1 MSQSITQIKE
11 SLIGMSHS
19 GSLNKVRNVE
29 ALFERAAETLLSK
42 IDPVETE
49 RTQALAQVVHDDIYN
64 YSLPSDY
71 KKVIDLFPQDNRG
84 SLDDAQRTF
93 AGRFDLRKMIAD
105 KKISIEGSE
114 GSKIIRINWRSRQGV
129 VLNEMNSVTANGTW
143 SAVGSATGVTANSI
157 FKVSG
162 SASIEFDLVASGDGI
177 KNTTMTAVD
186 LTDEDEVADV
196 FAWVYLGSTTNVTS
210 ISAIWGNDL
219 TTKFWTSTAQTTQ
232 ADGTALKIGWNLLKF
247 PWSTATETGT
257 VAPATV
263 DSFQITVAA
272 SAALNNIRVDNII
285 FSIGRNFDIKYN
297 SKFIFKNSA
306 GTLLSRPASDDDTVI
321 LDGTSLQLY
330 RLEALKAIAQ
340 QVEGE
345 DSTFDIS
352 YANREMHGDPT
363 AADPVA
369 RQGLYSRYRVEYPS
383 QAKKPVGSWSRG
395 PRFKR

>member
-1 MSQSITQIKE
+1 
-11 SLIGMSHS
+11 MSHS
-19 GSLNKVRNVE
+19 GSLNKVRNFE
-29 ALFERAAETLLSK
+29 ALAERAADTLLSK

-71 KKVIDLFPQDNRG
+71 KKIIDLFPQDNRG
-84 SLDDAQRTF
+84 SLDDARRVF
-93 AGRFDLRKMIAD
+93 AGRFDLRKMISD

-196 FAWVYLGSTTNVTS
+196 FAWVYFGSVTNVTS

-219 TTKFWTSTAQTTQ
+219 TTNYWTSTAQTTQ
-232 ADGTALKIGWNLLKF
+232 ADGTALKVGWNLIKF

-263 DSFQITVAA
+263 DSFQLTVAC

-285 FSIGRNFDIKYN
+285 FSIGRNFDIKYY
-297 SKFIFKNSA
+297 SKYIFKNSA

-345 DSTFDIS
+345 DSTFDMN

-363 AADPVA
+363 SADPVA
-369 RQGLYSRYRVEYPS
+369 RMGLYSRYRVEYPS
-383 QAKKPVGSWSRG
+383 QSKKPVTSWSSG
-395 PRFKR
+395 PRFRR